1 MPLQPTQPLTGLPF
15 EGLQP
20 GRGPW
25 ALRELVFPAPL
36 AILVLAPHPDD
47 FDAIGL
53 TLRHLHQ
60 QGHALEVG
68 VLTTGAGGVED
79 GFAGAHDAGSKAS
92 LREAEQRESC
102 AFFGLPARRLHFLRL
117 WDDAAEEA
125 ADSARLQAWIAERPA
140 DLLFMPHGNDSNRTH
155 RRTCETV
162 CAIAATLQRQAWACL
177 NQDAKTLQMRVD
189 LFHEFGEEE
198 AAWKAQL
205 LRFHRSQQA
214 RNLRTRGIGFD
225 ARVLELNRSSAQALD
240 TRLPYAEAFELMR
253 IGAPRA
259 IP

>member
-25 ALRELVFPAPL
+25 ALRDLVFPAPL

-68 VLTTGAGGVED
+68 VLTTGASGVED

-125 ADSARLQAWIAERPA
+125 ADSARLQAWIAQRPA

-177 NQDAKTLQMRVD
+177 NQDAKTLQMRMD
-189 LFHEFGEEE
+189 LFLDFAEDDARWKGE
-198 AAWKAQL
+198 L
-205 LRFHRSQQA
+205 LRWHRSQQA
-214 RNLRTRGIGFD
+214 RNLRTRGRGFD
-225 ARVLELNRSSAQALD
+225 ARVLEVNRQAAEWLG
-240 TRLPYAEAFELMR
+240 TPLPHAEAFELMR
-253 IGAPRA
+253 FGP
-259 IP
+259 PQ